1 MAVTKFKITRA
12 PNRATLNILGVAF
25 VLNQEYSIF
34 NENSMT
40 VEAFE
45 RGVSYD
51 DFGFKLGNENGIWS
65 PEYKCTINA
74 HVNTG
79 TPISVS
85 FEVDTTLYKEIDIT
99 DDFIFDDKT
108 DRVWIT
114 EMTPVKGTMTVNG
127 NPVIFFKPYRL
138 YLFKNVKFV
147 PYDDIDSQ
155 NSTTVVSFR
164 VGNDTA
170 IEPTVYTVTLRATSN
185 IAARVECITETTGI
199 L

>member
-1 MAVTKFKITRA
+1 MPVTKFKITRA
-12 PNRATLNILGVAF
+12 PKRAQVNILGVAF
-25 VLNQEYSIF
+25 VLDQEYSIF
-34 NENSMT
+34 NQSSMT

-51 DFGFKLGNENGIWS
+51 DFGFKLGNENGVWS
-65 PEYKCTINA
+65 PEYTCTINA
-74 HVNTG
+74 QVNNG
-79 TPISVS
+79 VPISVS
-85 FEVDTTLYKEIDIT
+85 FQVDTTLYMEIDIT
-99 DDFIFDDKT
+99 DDFIFDNNT

-114 EMTPVKGTMTVNG
+114 EMTPGKGTLTVNG
-127 NPVIFFKPYRL
+127 NPVIFFKPYKL

-147 PYDDIDSQ
+147 AYDDIDSQ

-164 VGNDTA
+164 VGNETA

-185 IAARVECITETTGI
+185 MASKAEGIAETTGI